1 MGEGLGHI
9 LQNNFITNNSSIR
22 KADMSIISN
31 TEDMKKSMRPKSCLL
46 MSSAA
51 FTAVCAHPSIP
62 KYMSTTLK
70 YICGGGP
77 ADKY

>member
-9 LQNNFITNNSSIR
+9 LQNNFMTNNSSII
-22 KADMSIISN
+22 KADMRIISN
-31 TEDMKKSMRPKSCLL
+31 TETLKKTSRLKSSLL

-62 KYMSTTLK
+62 KFMSTTLK
-70 YICGGGP
+70 YVGMVLHIST
-77 ADKY
+77 